1 MNVKNPLADRL
12 LRVVEFL
19 STAGAVL
26 SGITFGLMTLL
37 ILLEVLLRT
46 FFDKSTLIA
55 SEYSGYTLATMIY
68 LGMGFS
74 FRQGAHIRITFLR
87 ERLEGWPLHLLEII
101 CTMIGS
107 VLCLLSTVFLWEMV
121 HTSFLRGTTAYTVAE
136 TPLWIPQAIILVGL
150 VIMTLQILA
159 YLLFLILHGPGAVE
173 SRAVNI

>member
-1 MNVKNPLADRL
+1 MYVRQPAADRL

-26 SGITFGLMTLL
+26 SGIIFSLMTLL
-37 ILLEVLLRT
+37 ILLEILLRT

-55 SEYSGYTLATMIY
+55 SEYSGYALAAMIY

-74 FRQGAHIRITFLR
+74 FRKGAHIRITFLR
-87 ERLEGWPLHLLEII
+87 ERLQGWSLHLLEIF
-101 CTMIGS
+101 CTLVGAL
-107 VLCLLSTVFLWEMV
+107 LCLFSTVFLWEMV
-121 HTSFLRGTTAYTVAE
+121 HTSLLRGTTAYTVAE

-150 VIMTLQILA
+150 IIMTLQILA

-173 SRAVNI
+173 SGKMNI